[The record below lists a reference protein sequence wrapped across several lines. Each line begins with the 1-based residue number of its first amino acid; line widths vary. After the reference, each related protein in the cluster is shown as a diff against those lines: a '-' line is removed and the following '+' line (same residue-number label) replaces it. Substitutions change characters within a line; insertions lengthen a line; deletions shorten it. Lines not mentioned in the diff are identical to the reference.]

1 MPGVEVATP
10 LVYVLTLNWNGKQ
23 WLGDCLSSVLA
34 MDYPNFEVAV
44 VDNGS
49 TDGSVEFV
57 RERFPNVHVVE
68 NGSNLGYARGFNAGL
83 AYAYACG
90 ADFFLIMNNDTVIDC
105 GALRALVATAQSQP
119 RAGFVSGKV
128 YWHDRPSVL
137 QTVGKTEHPIYWS
150 GPDVGADEEDCGQYD
165 KVEERP
171 FMDDIFVLVP
181 RQLYEEIGGYDPQL
195 FLQGEEFDWQ
205 ARAKERG
212 WRLYY
217 APDAKLWHYGSR
229 SMGGQGSPISEY
241 FFVRN
246 HLVVMA
252 KHGGPRRFARL
263 WLRIGW
269 DRSMSVLRGVV
280 GSIVGRK
287 PWMRS
292 RVAAWLGWVAGTL
305 WLAHR
310 RPATGVPWPIR
321 VLGRTAKRR

>member
-1 MPGVEVATP
+1 MSEPQRDAP
-10 LVYVLTLNWNGKQ
+10 LVYVLTLNWNGKR
-23 WLGDCLSSVLA
+23 WLGECLSSVLEL
-34 MDYPNFEVAV
+34 DYPNFEVV
-44 VDNGS
+44 VIDNGS

-57 RERFPNVHVVE
+57 RENYPVAQVVE
-68 NGSNLGYARGFNAGL
+68 NGQNLGYARGFNAGL
-83 AYAYACG
+83 EYGYAHG
-90 ADFFLIMNNDTVIDC
+90 ADYFLIMNNDAVIDP
-105 GALRALVATAQSQP
+105 GALSALVETAQSQP

-128 YWHDRPSVL
+128 YWYDRPRVL
-137 QTVGKTEHPIYWS
+137 QTVGKVE
-150 GPDVGADEEDCGQYD
+150 GPDRLSGIDLGVDEEDNGQYD
-165 KVEERP
+165 AVQERA
-171 FMDDIFVLVP
+171 FLDDIFTLVP
-181 RQLYEEIGGYDPQL
+181 RQLYEETGGYDPQF
-195 FLQGEEFDWQ
+195 FLQCEELDWQ
-205 ARAKERG
+205 LRARKSG
-212 WRLYY
+212 WKLYY
-217 APDAKLWHYGSR
+217 TPDAKLWHYGSR